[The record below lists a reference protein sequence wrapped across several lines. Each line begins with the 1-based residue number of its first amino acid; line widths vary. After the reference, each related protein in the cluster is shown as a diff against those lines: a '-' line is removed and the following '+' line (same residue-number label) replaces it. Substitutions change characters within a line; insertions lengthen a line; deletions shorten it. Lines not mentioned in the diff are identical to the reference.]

1 MGRKLLK
8 GYSKLGAYAILIAI
22 ILLFTLH
29 PTSGPTFI
37 KVSNIWNIVRQVS
50 IYGIVVTGI
59 TFVMIS
65 GGADL
70 SVGGQLA
77 CNGLLVAALM
87 TKLNVPVWAAILIC
101 LLSGVLLGAYNG
113 YISAILKVTPF
124 VITLTSMLILNGVA
138 SVVTKGLPIYSMPE
152 SFLWMGQGNIFGDV
166 PASALI
172 LIAVLAV
179 GWFLLNKTYFGRS
192 VYALGGNQE
201 AARLAG
207 INVVKVRVLVYAIC
221 GLFTAIGCMV
231 MVARTNTASPTA
243 GASYPFDCMTAACLG
258 GITFGGGTGNLLK
271 SFTGVLII
279 GILAN
284 GLLLIGVDTNV
295 QQVIK
300 GALLLFA
307 IAMDALQ
314 KKYTVAT

>member
-1 MGRKLLK
+1 MVSLDRPLK
-8 GYSKLGAYAILIAI
+8 Y
-22 ILLFTLH
+22 
-29 PTSGPTFI
+29 
-37 KVSNIWNIVRQVS
+37 N
-50 IYGIVVTGI
+50 VTGI

-77 CNGLLVAALM
+77 CNGLFVATLL
-87 TKLNVPVWAAILIC
+87 TKYSLPVWLCILLC
-101 LLSGVLLGAYNG
+101 VAFGVLLGCYNG
-113 YISAILKVTPF
+113 FVSAKLKVTPF
-124 VITLTSMLILNGVA
+124 VITLTTMLMLNGIA
-138 SVVTKGLPIYSMPE
+138 AVVTKGLPIYNMPE
-152 SFLWMGQGNIFGDV
+152 SFLWMGQGNIIGDV

-172 LIAVLAV
+172 LILVLFI

-207 INVVKVRVLVYAIC
+207 INVVKVRVLVYALC
-221 GLFTAIGCMV
+221 GLFTSIGCMV

-258 GITFGGGTGNLLK
+258 GITFGGGNGNLLK

-284 GLLLIGVDTNV
+284 GLLLMGVDSNI

-314 KKYTVAT
+314 RKYTVKA